1 MTESTAERLT
11 AAGWNAMAPSEDC
24 LRACERPLMPEHLP
38 ELDRLG
44 IHGHL
49 LLVDLIRRFPCVQGE
64 DKQEREQILRGV
76 SLGRT
81 PAPIRLGRSTRWN
94 LDECRRWLAA
104 GAPSR
109 ERWEAMRERR
119 P

>member
-1 MTESTAERLT
+1 MAEAELGRGT
-11 AAGWNAMAPSEDC
+11 DQSAPRRSRAEAGRHRSATFILDQASEFVQ
-24 LRACERPLMPEHLP
+24 P
-38 ELDRLG
+38 
-44 IHGHL
+44 
-49 LLVDLIRRFPCVQGE
+49 LLVPAKVIARVAGIAESSWWKLS
-64 DKQEREQILRGV
+64 

-94 LDECRRWLAA
+94 LEECRRWLAA

-109 ERWEAMRERR
+109 ERWEAMQERR